1 MLDIDW
7 ELLLRYCERE
17 CAPADRERFDRWL
30 DADRKHRAF
39 FDVVALG
46 NGLGPCIDPPPA
58 PSWRAG
64 DRVSRITR
72 VWRGPAHRLGW
83 LVAAAALLA
92 VAAPAAMR
100 LTNHAAAPAR
110 RAERTVSTRLG
121 ERAIVRL
128 SDGTQVVLAAAS
140 TLRYST
146 AQLAAARDVEV
157 TGEAYFDVAHD
168 TAHPF
173 VVHANGATISD
184 LGTAFDVRAYPT
196 DRHVRVVVAEG
207 RVTIADAHVPRAI
220 GVIERGHLAQVDE
233 QGGVVTRVVDPGPYV
248 AWTTGE
254 LVFDATPLADAARDL
269 TRWFGT
275 TVIVRD
281 TALARRD
288 FTGTFDR
295 ESLDDA
301 LAIIGRTVRARVA
314 WRADTAVLV
323 PLPPH

>member
-17 CAPADRERFDRWL
+17 CAPRDRERFDRWL
-30 DADRKHRAF
+30 DADRRHRAF
-39 FDVVALG
+39 FAVIALG
-46 NGLGPCIDPPPA
+46 SEVGPCIDPPPA
-58 PSWRAG
+58 PAWRAS
-64 DRVSRITR
+64 DRVDR
-72 VWRGPAHRLGW
+72 VWRGAMPRFGW
-83 LVAAAALLA
+83 LAAAVALLA
-92 VAAPAAMR
+92 ISAPVALRVA
-100 LTNHAAAPAR
+100 HHHAAPAR

-128 SDGTQVVLAAAS
+128 SDGTQIVLAAAS
-140 TLRYST
+140 TLRYAT
-146 AQLAAARDVEV
+146 AQLSAAREVEV

-168 TAHPF
+168 TARPF

-196 DRHVRVVVAEG
+196 DVRLRVVVAEG
-207 RVTIADAHVPRAI
+207 RVAIAPAHKPRI
-220 GVIERGHLAQVDE
+220 VGVIERGHLAQVDA
-233 QGGVVTRVVDPGPYV
+233 QGAVVTRTVDPRPYV

-275 TVIVRD
+275 TVVVRD
-281 TALARRD
+281 TALARRE

-295 ESLDDA
+295 ESLGDA
-301 LAIIGRTVRARVA
+301 LAIIGRTVRARVG

>member
-7 ELLLRYCERE
+7 ELLLRYSERE
-17 CAPADRERFDRWL
+17 CAPSDRERFDHWL
-30 DADRKHRAF
+30 DADRRHRAF
-39 FDVVALG
+39 FDVIALG
-46 NGLGPCIDPPPA
+46 NDVGPCIDPPPA
-58 PSWRAG
+58 PAWRAG
-64 DRVSRITR
+64 DRVDFW
-72 VWRGPAHRLGW
+72 WRGVVPRFGW
-83 LVAAAALLA
+83 VAAAAVLLA
-92 VAAPAAMR
+92 VATPVALRVAHHPSAPE
-100 LTNHAAAPAR
+100 P

-128 SDGTQVVLAAAS
+128 SDGTQIVLAAAS
-140 TLRYST
+140 TLRYTT
-146 AQLAAARDVEV
+146 AQLSAAREV
-157 TGEAYFDVAHD
+157 DLTGEAYFDVAHD
-168 TAHPF
+168 TARPF

-196 DRHVRVVVAEG
+196 DSHLRVVVAEG
-207 RVTIADAHVPRAI
+207 RVTIAAAHEPRVL
-220 GVIERGHLAQVDE
+220 GVIGRGHLAQVDA
-233 QGGVVTRVVDPGPYV
+233 QGGVVTRTVDPRPYV

-254 LVFDATPLADAARDL
+254 LVFDATPLADAAHDL

-275 TVIVRD
+275 TVVVRD

-301 LAIIGRTVRARVA
+301 LAIIGRTMRARVA